1 MNAPIGLSQ
10 NGYSSNKVLPCPL
23 QILVE
28 WASIRVGVRGRC
40 RCLLAAST
48 QPFATSMQSSR
59 RYLAGFSL
67 PTASSLPLH
76 RPSLPSRSF
85 LTASPLCPRSFLT
98 ASYRFH
104 APSSQLPLFT
114 RLLAALSQLLR
125 SVLAASAS
133 CPQLSSANREL
144 ECIERAICYRCVPST
159 ASCSD
164 LRPAVAAICDQL
176 LQPTSVQT
184 AGSAGH

>member
-1 MNAPIGLSQ
+1 MGIDS
-10 NGYSSNKVLPCPL
+10 
-23 QILVE
+23 
-28 WASIRVGVRGRC
+28 GRC
-40 RCLLAAST
+40 PGSMPMPPSSLHTASS

-59 RYLAGFSL
+59 RFLAGFSL

-114 RLLAALSQLLR
+114 RLLAALSQFLR

-144 ECIERAICYRCVPST
+144 ECIERAICYRCLPST
-159 ASCSD
+159 ASRTPCGKSYGPFCV
-164 LRPAVAAICDQL
+164 LWPNL
-176 LQPTSVQT
+176 GES
-184 AGSAGH
+184 